1 MYCKLN
7 IYQKL
12 SEGATVN
19 MNTKPIIALDFPSEK
34 DVMGFLAQFEEK
46 LFVKIGMEL
55 YMQEGPRIV
64 HQVKSEGHDIFLDL
78 KLHDIPNTVN
88 SAMKGLGRLGVDLVN
103 VHAAG
108 GRAMMEGALEGLE
121 AGTAAGGKRAA
132 LIAVTQLTSTTE
144 LQMQNEQ
151 KIGLSLQE
159 SVLHYAQ
166 LSKQAGLNGVV
177 CSVHEAHAI
186 REACGEDFLRVTP
199 GIRMLGGEAHDQKR
213 IATPDG
219 AKKDGS
225 SLIVVGRAIT
235 GAANPVVAYKKVC
248 ELWEE
253 K

>member
-1 MYCKLN
+1 ML
-7 IYQKL
+7 
-12 SEGATVN
+12 
-19 MNTKPIIALDFPSEK
+19 NTKPIIALDFPGEQ
-34 DVMGFLAQFEEK
+34 DVMNFLAQFDEK

-55 YMQEGPRIV
+55 YMQEGPSIV
-64 HQVKSEGHDIFLDL
+64 EKVKEQGHDIFLDL
-78 KLHDIPNTVN
+78 KLHDIPNTVK
-88 SAMKGLGRLGVDLVN
+88 SAMKGLARLGVDLVN

-108 GRAMMEGALEGLE
+108 GRPMMEGALEGLE
-121 AGTAAGGKRAA
+121 AGTPAGKSRAA

-144 LQMQNEQ
+144 QQMQQEQ
-151 KIGLSLQE
+151 KIALTLNE

-166 LSKQAGLNGVV
+166 LTKQAGLNGVV
-177 CSVHEAHAI
+177 CSVHEANAI
-186 REACGEDFLRVTP
+186 REICGEDFLRVTP

-235 GAANPVVAYKKVC
+235 GAPNPVTAYKEVC
-248 ELWEE
+248 KLWEA

>member
-1 MYCKLN
+1 ML
-7 IYQKL
+7 
-12 SEGATVN
+12 
-19 MNTKPIIALDFPSEK
+19 NTKPIIALDFPGEQ
-34 DVMGFLAQFEEK
+34 DVLKFLGQFDEK

-55 YMQEGPRIV
+55 YMQEGPSIV
-64 HQVKSEGHDIFLDL
+64 SKVKEQGHDIFLDL
-78 KLHDIPNTVN
+78 KLHDIPNTVK
-88 SAMKGLGRLGVDLVN
+88 SAMKGLARLGVDLVN

-121 AGTAAGGKRAA
+121 AGTAAGQTRAA

-144 LQMQNEQ
+144 QQMQQEQ
-151 KIGLSLQE
+151 KIALTLNE

-166 LSKQAGLNGVV
+166 LTKQAGLNGVV
-177 CSVHEAHAI
+177 CSVHEANAI

-219 AKKDGS
+219 AKQDGS

-235 GAANPVVAYKKVC
+235 GAENPVLAYKQVC
-248 ELWEE
+248 QLWEA

>member
-1 MYCKLN
+1 
-7 IYQKL
+7 
-12 SEGATVN
+12 
-19 MNTKPIIALDFPSEK
+19 MNNKPIIALDFPGEK
-34 DVMGFLAQFEEK
+34 EVFEFLNHFDEP

-55 YMQEGPRIV
+55 YMQEGPDIV
-64 HQVKSEGHDIFLDL
+64 KKVKDQGHNIFLDL
-78 KLHDIPNTVN
+78 KLHDIPNTVK
-88 SAMKGLGRLGVDLVN
+88 SAMKGLARLGVDLVN

-121 AGTAAGGKRAA
+121 AGTAAGKQRAA

-144 LQMQNEQ
+144 QQMQEEQ
-151 KIGLSLQE
+151 KIMLSLQQ

-166 LSKQAGLNGVV
+166 VTMQAGLNGVV
-177 CSVHEAHAI
+177 CSVHEARAI

-199 GIRMLGGEAHDQKR
+199 GIRMLGGQAHDQKR

-219 AKKDGS
+219 ARQDGS

-235 GAANPVVAYKKVC
+235 GAANPVLAYQEVC
-248 ELWEE
+248 QLWEE